1 MTGPV
6 EHLWFERLRPQ
17 VKLFMFVGGMTGR
30 QWNGLLLASLTLFS
44 AVPVGVLVFDMVFIV
59 PKINAMYQDAGM
71 AIPRY
76 FQTGIQ
82 TGEILLKYWYLWLM
96 LLGLWVWQFEHRCVS
111 EQKQSIRNLLFSG
124 LGLVSMVVACWVVGV
139 TLAATLE
146 LLLILIVKNA

>member
-1 MTGPV
+1 
-6 EHLWFERLRPQ
+6 
-17 VKLFMFVGGMTGR
+17 MFVGGMTGR